1 MCGITGVW
9 RYDRPDI
16 DAVAFD
22 RFTDSLAHRGPDG
35 RGVQRFPDTRMN
47 LGHRRLAILDLSPRG
62 RQPMASADKRYWITF
77 NGEIFNYLEL
87 RDELQALGH
96 RFSSDC
102 DTEVLLAAYAQWG
115 PACQARFNGMWA
127 FAIWD
132 NRDRVLFLSRDRWGV
147 KPLLYSFDSGA
158 FAFASELK
166 AFAVLDG
173 FDNRIDQEHMAL
185 VLRDLCADERSERT
199 LLAGVRRLPG
209 GHCLTVSAD
218 GSHKIER
225 WWRTLDHRRQVARS
239 FEDQAAEFRELL
251 YDACGLRMRSDVPLA
266 TALSGG
272 LDSSS
277 IACIVNELGQA
288 QRGRHL
294 APEWQRA
301 FVACFTGTRLDERP
315 YAEQVIT
322 HTGMQ
327 PVFVEMNLDEHIGHV
342 EQIMFDNEAITDV
355 LHLGPWCVY
364 RAMRQNGIVV
374 SMDGHGADELLA
386 GYYQSIL
393 SEITSAAQDL
403 RPLRYLDMRRT
414 MKGLIGGSAV
424 FPFGWR
430 MDLSRVKASLP
441 AWGARLRGVAR
452 DYDTVRDGETLTPLD
467 RQLYD
472 SFHRDPLPTIL
483 RNFDRA
489 SMAHG
494 IEIRMPFMDWR
505 VVTYGFSIPDAS
517 KLGGGFTK
525 RIVRE
530 AMKGVLPEPIRL
542 RTNKIGL
549 TSPSAQWM
557 AGPLR
562 PFVLDTMTSSD
573 FRSSGIWDGKA
584 LCQEAEDGLR
594 NSQPINHLWLY
605 VNAQH
610 LTRRLGRSKPA

>member
-1 MCGITGVW
+1 
-9 RYDRPDI
+9 
-16 DAVAFD
+16 
-22 RFTDSLAHRGPDG
+22 
-35 RGVQRFPDTRMN
+35 
-47 LGHRRLAILDLSPRG
+47 
-62 RQPMASADKRYWITF
+62 MASADQRYWITF

-96 RFSSDC
+96 RFASDS

-115 PACQARFNGMWA
+115 PACQTRFNGMWA

-132 NRDRVLFLSRDRWGV
+132 SRDRVLFLSRDRWGI
-147 KPLLYSFDSGA
+147 KPLLYSFDNGT

-166 AFAVLDG
+166 AFAALDG

-185 VLRDLCADERSERT
+185 VLRDLCADERGERT

-209 GHCLTVSAD
+209 GHCLTVRAD
-218 GSHKIER
+218 GSHNIER
-225 WWRTLDHRRQVARS
+225 WWRTLDHRRAVARN

-277 IACIVNELGQA
+277 IACIVNELGRA

-315 YAEQVIT
+315 YAEQVIA

-327 PVFVEMNLDEHIGHV
+327 PVFVEMNLEQHIDRV

-364 RAMRQNGIVV
+364 GAMRQNGIVV

-393 SEITSAAQDL
+393 AEITDAAQKL
-403 RPLRYLDMRRT
+403 QPLRYLDMRRT

-424 FPFGWR
+424 LPVRLADGPVADQGVIAGLACAGCAALRRITTRCATAKRSPRSTGSSTTCSTAIRCRRSCETSTAPRWRTASRSGCRSWTGGWPR
-430 MDLSRVKASLP
+430 TDSRC
-441 AWGARLRGVAR
+441 
-452 DYDTVRDGETLTPLD
+452 
-467 RQLYD
+467 
-472 SFHRDPLPTIL
+472 PT
-483 RNFDRA
+483 RA
-489 SMAHG
+489 SSAA
-494 IEIRMPFMDWR
+494 
-505 VVTYGFSIPDAS
+505 V
-517 KLGGGFTK
+517 
-525 RIVRE
+525 
-530 AMKGVLPEPIRL
+530 
-542 RTNKIGL
+542 
-549 TSPSAQWM
+549 SPSASC
-557 AGPLR
+557 AKR
-562 PFVLDTMTSSD
+562 
-573 FRSSGIWDGKA
+573 
-584 LCQEAEDGLR
+584 
-594 NSQPINHLWLY
+594 
-605 VNAQH
+605 
-610 LTRRLGRSKPA
+610 